1 MPGTA
6 AEGDRDPT
14 PDAARDRVLVLGATG
29 TLGRQLVAEFVGRGF
44 PVRALARPGTPLPE
58 ECRAADE
65 IIRGEITRP
74 ESLAHAF
81 QDVGTVVSAL
91 GLTRQRD
98 GLGPWD
104 VDYWGNRYAL
114 DLAVAR
120 GVRRFAYVHVLKA
133 DKLAGVPL
141 VEAKSAFVRD
151 LQASPLTATVVCPSG
166 FFSDAEQILAMAR
179 RGRVPL
185 VGSGRAKVS
194 FVDVRDLAP
203 VIADAVAD
211 GIPWIDVGGPET
223 LTTRQVALMAFDAMG
238 LRPRLLSLPV
248 WLVRAVVAGVG
259 WVAPPSVSGP
269 LRFFA
274 RVSST
279 DMDAPPHGHRRLG
292 DHFKAVV
299 AAEAEAGTGTE
310 AKATGARA

>member
-1 MPGTA
+1 MPGMADDIDTEPA
-6 AEGDRDPT
+6 HDPVLE
-14 PDAARDRVLVLGATG
+14 RVLVLGATG
-29 TLGRQLVAEFVGRGF
+29 TLGRHLVAEFARRGH
-44 PVRALARPGTPLPE
+44 PVRMIARPGTRLPD
-58 ECRAADE
+58 ECRAASE
-65 IIRGEITRP
+65 VIRGEMTRP

-81 QDVGTVVSAL
+81 QNVTTVVSAL

-120 GVRRFAYVHVLKA
+120 GARRFAYVHVLNA

-141 VEAKSAFVRD
+141 VDAKSAFVRD
-151 LQASPLTATVVCPSG
+151 LQAAPLAATVICPSG
-166 FFSDAEQILAMAR
+166 FFSDAEEILTMAR
-179 RGRVPL
+179 RGLVPL
-185 VGSGRAKVS
+185 MGGGQAKVS
-194 FVDVRDLAP
+194 FIDTRDLAP

-211 GIPWIDVGGPET
+211 GASWIDVGGPET
-223 LTTRQVALMAFDAMG
+223 LTTREAALLAFDAVG
-238 LRPRLLSLPV
+238 RRPRLLPLPV
-248 WLVRAVVAGVG
+248 WLVRAVVAVVG

-274 RVSST
+274 RVSRE

-292 DHFKAVV
+292 DHFKALV
-299 AAEAEAGTGTE
+299 AAEADGTT
-310 AKATGARA
+310 A